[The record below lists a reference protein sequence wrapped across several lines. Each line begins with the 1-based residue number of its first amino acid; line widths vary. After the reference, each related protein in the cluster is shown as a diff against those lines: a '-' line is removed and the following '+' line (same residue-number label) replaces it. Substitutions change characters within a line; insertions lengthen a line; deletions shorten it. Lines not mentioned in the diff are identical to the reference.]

1 MSYVFN
7 HLKHIQEILERV
19 PFGLITDVDGTIS
32 KTAPTPQQAR
42 VSALCQHYLLKLS
55 GHLAL
60 VAAISG
66 RPVSQVIKMVGIDSM
81 VYIGNH
87 GLERWRGAKT
97 EFPDSTHDYS
107 RVIKPVIKE
116 LTSLLSSEGISIED
130 KGVTA
135 TIHYRLSPEPQL
147 AERKI
152 LNALNASTRAKSLR
166 VIRGKMSFNLLPSIE
181 VDKGTATMDLIR
193 EYNLQGGIYLGDDY
207 TDIDAFRAIHTACH
221 DRNFQGLAIG
231 IISSET
237 PEKLGTEADF
247 TLNGVGDVERF
258 LKWMTEN
265 ALQSS

>member
-1 MSYVFN
+1 MSDAFN
-7 HLKHIQEILERV
+7 HLKPIQEILERV

-42 VSALCQHYLLKLS
+42 VSPLCQHYLLKLS
-55 GHLAL
+55 SHLAL

-66 RPVSQVIKMVGIDSM
+66 RPASQAKEMVGIDSM

-87 GLERWRGAKT
+87 GLERWRGGKT

-152 LNALNASTRAKSLR
+152 LNALNASTWAKSLR
-166 VIRGKMSFNLLPSIE
+166 VIRGKMSFNLLPPIE
-181 VDKGTATMDLIR
+181 ANKGTAVMDLIR

-207 TDIDAFRAIHTACH
+207 TDIDAFRAIHTACR

-258 LKWMTEN
+258 LKWMTES